1 MYHIGHPVPYRWL
14 YDKKSMR
21 PPFANRYLN
30 AIICAWMLIFF
41 STGCATIKKE
51 PPVEKKTA
59 MNRMTAAAYPQFS
72 DDMGYDGLEA
82 AIHQS
87 ISYLNRIPSDKAF
100 RFGNDVFDT
109 GHMIRSLEYFRNY
122 IRTKPSTPDLEK
134 FIRTNYR
141 VYRSTGRDSDAQ
153 VLFTGYYEPILQGS
167 LEKTDEY
174 RFPLYTRPD
183 NLLTVDL
190 SLFSSRFKGEKI
202 IGRIANQTFVP
213 YYNRKEI
220 DGALLLNGQ
229 VRELA
234 WVSDPVDLFFL
245 HVQGSGRI
253 YLNNGISINVHYHTT
268 NGRPYRS
275 IGKLLIDEGK
285 IDRSE
290 MSMQKI
296 RSYLQEHPGEIKTV
310 LNYNPSYVFFKIEN
324 EGPLGYL
331 EVKLVPGRSLAL
343 DRRVFPLSGLAFIE
357 THKPLVDGDGKI
369 HTWSDCKRFVLNQD
383 TGGVIRG
390 PGRADLF
397 WGNGAYAEIAAGHM
411 QHTGSLYFLI
421 LKPDA

>member
-1 MYHIGHPVPYRWL
+1 
-14 YDKKSMR
+14 
-21 PPFANRYLN
+21 
-30 AIICAWMLIFF
+30 MLIFF